1 MKEDLTQIMKKE
13 FDKAIDEE
21 KERLALEFEERYN
34 QTILEQKVKI
44 DELTEKVNTLRGEKD
59 ERDQAIDALNEESKK
74 QLSEIESMSNRLSHT
89 DKYNTLRIVYY

>member
-21 KERLALEFEERYN
+21 KKRVTLEFEEQYN
-34 QTILEQKVKI
+34 QTILEQKAKI
-44 DELTEKVNTLRGEKD
+44 DELTEKFNTLSGEKN

-74 QLSEIESMSNRLSHT
+74 QLSEIESMSNCLSHS
-89 DKYNTLRIVYY
+89 DKYKRLRIVYF